1 MSPKPYL
8 SKEYINWTSAEGKR
22 QSKLKAVAYKGG
34 KCELCAY
41 SKSVAA
47 LDFHHIDPKQKEFLT
62 SSVTRKWEILKA
74 ELDVAQR
81 VLNGKVEPVV
91 VEIKT
96 ELKRP
101 ISQTILAN
109 SITLTPGTLSID
121 LDSENCILTVATIS
135 PRSVSD
141 VIPFEPYIKG
151 MLE

>member
-1 MSPKPYL
+1 MFITRILYG
-8 SKEYINWTSAEGKR
+8 I
-22 QSKLKAVAYKGG
+22 AYFIV
-34 KCELCAY
+34 L
-41 SKSVAA
+41 
-47 LDFHHIDPKQKEFLT
+47 II
-62 SSVTRKWEILKA
+62 EIFKA
-74 ELDVAQR
+74 ELDVVKM
-81 VLNGKVEPVV
+81 VLNGKVEPAV

>member
-1 MSPKPYL
+1 MFITRIFYG
-8 SKEYINWTSAEGKR
+8 I
-22 QSKLKAVAYKGG
+22 AYFIV
-34 KCELCAY
+34 LI
-41 SKSVAA
+41 
-47 LDFHHIDPKQKEFLT
+47 F
-62 SSVTRKWEILKA
+62 EILKA
-74 ELDVAQR
+74 EIDVSKR

-101 ISQTILAN
+101 VSQTILAN

-135 PRSVSD
+135 PRSVKD
-141 VIPFEPYIKG
+141 VIPFEPYIRG